1 MRNREPLS
9 QHSADSTHSARLGWH
24 ASASAARVDINAA
37 LKENIVAV
45 APHGRQ
51 AVALLAAI
59 LPHQEISF

>member
-1 MRNREPLS
+1 M
-9 QHSADSTHSARLGWH
+9 
-24 ASASAARVDINAA
+24 NAA

-59 LPHQEISF
+59 LPHQEISFQDTLSSVSQLQQG